1 MGADGSVRFRLN
13 ERHEWLSP
21 SPLEYLL
28 DRFGVIGDPP
38 VADLAEAENAIQDME
53 HTFFLDEINQRARGE
68 RTECISH
75 FILSMFSRN
84 GR

>member
-1 MGADGSVRFRLN
+1 
-13 ERHEWLSP
+13 
-21 SPLEYLL
+21 
-28 DRFGVIGDPP
+28 
-38 VADLAEAENAIQDME
+38 ME
-53 HTFFLDEINQRARGE
+53 HIFFLDEINQRARGE